1 MKPKQFFFVLLGI
14 CVALVAAGGGGYY
27 LALQQLHTRS
37 QNLATKMANQSAART
52 QLASLTHLQ
61 SQYKNEIVP
70 ILPLMDEAL
79 PLQKK
84 QTEILA
90 QLQTIAGQVGLTI
103 ASVSMPSP
111 VGLPT
116 STSQTIKAGNVLA
129 LPISFQLSGT
139 YQQLQTFT
147 ADVEQLNR
155 FTNITNLA
163 ISHPDKTKPIVY
175 SISLNAYIE
184 P

>member
-1 MKPKQFFFVLLGI
+1 MKPKQFFLVLLGLM
-14 CVALVAAGGGGYY
+14 LVLVVAGGGGYY

-37 QNLATKMANQSAART
+37 QNLASEMAGQTAAAA
-52 QLASLTHLQ
+52 QVASLTHLE
-61 SQYKNEIVP
+61 SEYKTEIVP

-79 PLQKK
+79 PTEKK

-90 QLQTIAGQVGLTI
+90 QLQTIATQVGLSI

-116 STSQTIKAGNVLA
+116 STSQTVATGQVLA

-147 ADVEQLNR
+147 ADVENLNR
-155 FTNITNLA
+155 FTSITDLA

-175 SISLNAYIE
+175 SISLNAYIK